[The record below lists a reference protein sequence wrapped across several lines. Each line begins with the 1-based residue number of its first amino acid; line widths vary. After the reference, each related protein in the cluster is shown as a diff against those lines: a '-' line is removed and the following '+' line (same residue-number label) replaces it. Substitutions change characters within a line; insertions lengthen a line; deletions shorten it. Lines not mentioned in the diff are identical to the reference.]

1 MFVLLVL
8 LSLTALAQTAT
19 LNAPWLLVY
28 DPEGRPRWEI
38 RMENLVRT
46 KDGWE
51 GENVH
56 ITLFFEGKP
65 TIKVQAPRLSA
76 DPLGRRWSLSGTL
89 SGEGQGF
96 TFTAREAHWTDVL
109 VLLGFSAE
117 GENMEMSADEAHW
130 ELSGILELF
139 SAEVKSLGW
148 ILRFPYGKYADG
160 LLVAQGV
167 EGEGHDL
174 KIRAEHLELYL
185 AEGRAKFL
193 GVQVV
198 RGS

>member
-1 MFVLLVL
+1 MFFLLVL
-8 LSLTALAQTAT
+8 FSLGALAQTVT

-38 RMENLVRT
+38 RMESLVRT
-46 KDGWE
+46 KNGWE
-51 GENVH
+51 GENVRV
-56 ITLFFEGKP
+56 TLFFEGKP

-96 TFTAREAHWTDVL
+96 TFTAREAHWTDFL

-117 GENMEMSADEAHW
+117 GENMKISADEVHW
-130 ELSGILELF
+130 ELSGTLELF
-139 SAEVKSLGW
+139 SAEIKSLGW
-148 ILRFPYGKYADG
+148 VLRFPYGKYAED
-160 LLVAQGV
+160 LLVAQKV
-167 EGEGHDL
+167 EGEGHAL
-174 KIRAEHLELYL
+174 KIHADHLELYL

-198 RGS
+198 RSS